1 MPSNVKLLLVDDNP
15 MVLEM
20 LRAALAPMATVAT
33 STDGADALLKA
44 IDDPPDLL
52 VSDFQMPGLDG
63 HQLMEKLRGRAATSK
78 TTVLLMASKPD
89 ITDRLKALSITV
101 EDYVEK
107 PFFLRE
113 AVSRIKRTIDRIALE
128 KMAREAPGGD
138 GSLRGS
144 LAQMN
149 VMDLLQSLEL
159 GHKTCALI
167 LTNDGDKCDLFFTD
181 GQITHATSGKLRGDD
196 AVYKVL
202 TWPTGSFQLDFNG
215 RSQEHTCTRSTQG
228 LLMEGLRLVDEANRD
243 AEENVLEG

>member
-1 MPSNVKLLLVDDNP
+1 MASNVKLLLVDDNP

-20 LRAALAPMATVAT
+20 LRTALTPLAAVTT
-33 STDGADALLKA
+33 SADGADALLKA

-63 HQLMEKLRGRAATSK
+63 HQLLEKLRGRASTAK
-78 TTVLLMASKPD
+78 TTAILMASKPD
-89 ITDRLKALSITV
+89 ITEKLKLLPITV
-101 EDYVEK
+101 EEFIEK

-113 AVSRIKRTIDRIALE
+113 TTTRIKRTIDRIALE
-128 KMAREAPGGD
+128 KMAREAPGD

-167 LTNDGDKCDLFFTD
+167 LTNDGEKCDLYFTD
-181 GQITHATSGKLRGDD
+181 GQITHATYGKLRGDD

-215 RSQEHTCTRSTQG
+215 RSPEHSCTRSTQG
-228 LLMEGLRLVDEANRD
+228 LLMEGLRLIDEANRD

>member
-20 LRAALAPMATVAT
+20 LRAALAPIASVTT
-33 STDGADALLKA
+33 SADGADALLKA

-63 HQLMEKLRGRAATSK
+63 HQLLEKLRGRAATSK
-78 TTVLLMASKPD
+78 TTAILMASKPD
-89 ITDRLKALSITV
+89 ITEKLKLLPINV
-101 EDYVEK
+101 EDFVEK

-113 AVSRIKRTIDRIALE
+113 TTARIKRTIDRIALE
-128 KMAREAPGGD
+128 KMAREAPGD

-167 LTNDGDKCDLFFTD
+167 LNNDSEKCDLFFTD
-181 GQITHATSGKLRGDD
+181 GQITHAVYGKLRGDD

-215 RSQEHTCTRSTQG
+215 RSPEHTCTRSTQG
-228 LLMEGLRLVDEANRD
+228 LLMEGLRLIDEANRD

>member
-20 LRAALAPMATVAT
+20 LRAALAPLATVTT
-33 STDGADALLKA
+33 SSDGADALLKA

-63 HQLMEKLRGRAATSK
+63 HQLLEKLRGRAATSK
-78 TTVLLMASKPD
+78 ATAILMASKPD
-89 ITDRLKALSITV
+89 ITEKLKMLSINV

-113 AVSRIKRTIDRIALE
+113 TTTRIKRTIDRIALE

-167 LTNDGDKCDLFFTD
+167 LTNDGEKCELFFTD
-181 GQITHATSGKLRGDD
+181 GQITHATYGKQRGDD

-215 RSQEHTCTRSTQG
+215 RSNEHTCTRSTQG
-228 LLMEGLRLVDEANRD
+228 LLMEGLRLIDEANRD